1 MHLTLSP
8 QHGLPAQPETTISVS
23 GDVITVDGTAYDLAA
38 VPEGGEAVPGG
49 EHPFAG
55 KITRQSGIIH
65 ASVRVILGETADPRQ
80 PTDLAHWS
88 LEAADGPVDLPILR
102 RPERDEE
109 TGP

>member
-1 MHLTLSP
+1 MNLTFSP
-8 QHGLPAQPETTISVS
+8 QRGLLGQPETAIVVS
-23 GDVITVDGTAYDLAA
+23 GDTIIVDGTAFDLSA
-38 VPEGGEAVPGG
+38 VPEGGEAEPEG

-55 KITRQSGIIH
+55 KITRQSGKIH
-65 ASVRVILGETADPRQ
+65 ASVRIILGETADPRQ